1 MGDRIVEVIKQRER
15 KKIEV
20 IEAARKWV
28 SDLNFRVSA
37 VLIGSYARGDFNLWS
52 DVDILHISDTFRG
65 TPLDRLKNLDP
76 PPGFQIIP
84 INIEEFKALLR
95 KRDILVEEAL
105 RHGIILRDDFQIN
118 TIG

>member
-1 MGDRIVEVIKQRER
+1 
-15 KKIEV
+15 
-20 IEAARKWV
+20 
-28 SDLNFRVSA
+28 L
-37 VLIGSYARGDFNLWS
+37 L
-52 DVDILHISDTFRG
+52 ISDMFRE